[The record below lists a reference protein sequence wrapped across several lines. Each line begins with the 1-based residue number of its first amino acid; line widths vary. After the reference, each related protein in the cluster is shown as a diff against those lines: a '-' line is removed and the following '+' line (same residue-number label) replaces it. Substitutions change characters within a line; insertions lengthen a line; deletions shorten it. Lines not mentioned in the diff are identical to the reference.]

1 MKYMGTRPDYPT
13 PAFWRMVDMAR
24 ERPDALGQAVAGL
37 DRRELVE
44 LHSAYRDAAELLLE
58 PDYLEH
64 ASQDLSED
72 GIDELVTWIVAQ
84 GEAYY
89 RKVLAEPSSMP
100 ERAGDWDDLQSALV
114 KEYDQRYGRALPWI
128 EDLPDEGGDAS
139 SAH

>member
-128 EDLPDEGGDAS
+128 EDLPDDGGDAS